1 MIRFGLLGCGRI
13 AKRHS
18 DLLGGN
24 HIEGAKLVAVCDN
37 SEQRLKELASLLSAG
52 ERQVSPM
59 QVAALILEQATASY
73 FRSAATRK
81 QKRQSG

>member
-24 HIEGAKLVAVCDN
+24 QIEGAMLAAVCDPI
-37 SEQRLKELASLLSAG
+37 RPRAD
-52 ERQVSPM
+52 
-59 QVAALILEQATASY
+59 ATC
-73 FRSAATRK
+73 
-81 QKRQSG
+81 